1 MRLRHA
7 FWIVAAAVLAGGLG
21 LAASV
26 ALYGPGP
33 LLNSALGQRILQPWL
48 SEPTPPGLHIV
59 ELGEP
64 VPAIELADLSGRT
77 HALPHPGRALVINYW
92 AGWCAPCRKEMPLLA
107 DYAGSRQG
115 RGVEVIGIALDS
127 REGAEAFLATTPVP
141 FTTLLEA
148 AGERDS
154 SVRLGNR
161 RGVLPF
167 SVLISADGR
176 LLKRHIGPFSDAAEL
191 ASWATEAESGAR

>member
-1 MRLRHA
+1 MRARQAL
-7 FWIVAAAVLAGGLG
+7 WILAAAVLAGGLG

-33 LLNSALGQRILQPWL
+33 LLSSELGQRVLQRWL
-48 SEPTPPGLHIV
+48 REPAPPGLHIV

-64 VPAIELADLSGRT
+64 MPAIELADLSGRT
-77 HALPHPGRALVINYW
+77 HTLPRPGQALLINYW

-107 DYAGSRQG
+107 AYAESAPGT
-115 RGVEVIGIALDS
+115 GVEVVGIALDS
-127 REGAEAFLATTPVP
+127 REGAEAFLAITPVS
-141 FTTLLEA
+141 FTTLLEV

-161 RGVLPF
+161 RAVLPF

-176 LLKRHIGPFSDAAEL
+176 LLKRHLGPFTDAAEL
-191 ASWATEAESGAR
+191 ASWAAEAE

>member
-1 MRLRHA
+1 MRLRQA

-33 LLNSALGQRILQPWL
+33 LLSSELGQRVLQRWL
-48 SEPTPPGLHIV
+48 REPATPGLHLV

-64 VPAIELADLSGRT
+64 VPAITLADLSGQT
-77 HALPHPGRALVINYW
+77 HTVPHAGRALLINYW

-107 DYAGSRQG
+107 AYSAEAHGG
-115 RGVEVIGIALDS
+115 GVEVIGIALDS
-127 REGAEAFLATTPVP
+127 RAGAEAFLATTPVP
-141 FTTLLEA
+141 FTTLLEV

-167 SVLISADGR
+167 SVLIGANGR
-176 LLKRHIGPFSDAAEL
+176 LLKRHIGPFSGAAEL
-191 ASWATEAESGAR
+191 ANWAAEAE